1 MKTCFYVEI
10 CVKQDSL
17 GPRRVHCPLEPVKV
31 FSKLQ
36 DAIDY
41 LEQNGFEL
49 VRYSNSWPK
58 KRKDVM
64 WYGMSPRTD
73 QDNRK
78 TGTIFTCD
86 YMG

>member
-10 CVKQDSL
+10 CVKQPSV
-17 GPRRVHCPLEPVKV
+17 GPRLTQCPLEPVKV

-36 DAIDY
+36 DAINY

-49 VRYSNSWPK
+49 VRRSNSWPK
-58 KRKDVM
+58 KRKDVV
-64 WYGMSPRTD
+64 WYGLSSDTD
-73 QDNRK
+73 QDIK